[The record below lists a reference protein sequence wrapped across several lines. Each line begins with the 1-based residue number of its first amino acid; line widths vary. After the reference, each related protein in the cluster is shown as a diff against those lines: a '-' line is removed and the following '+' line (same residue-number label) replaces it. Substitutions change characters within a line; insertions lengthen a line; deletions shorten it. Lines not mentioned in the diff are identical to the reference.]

1 MQKLRSKVKGHARHK
16 VQECVPCEPV
26 LRVAKERVERCGNLV
41 AVVQEQHERLGHGHN
56 TRMECVKW

>member
-41 AVVQEQHERLGHGHN
+41 AVVQEQH
-56 TRMECVKW
+56 